1 MSVVIFVI
9 FDVVLVTLDVLADD
23 LASSWQY
30 LAGVAVILES
40 KRIIV
45 SLCIFFVFFS
55 ISTRGILYSFLI
67 VKGLVKPTEFIVQVD
82 ENVSA

>member
-1 MSVVIFVI
+1 MLLEEGILPIHMGAIEESIPVDNVVPIVLSNIVSVVIFVV

-40 KRIIV
+40 
-45 SLCIFFVFFS
+45 
-55 ISTRGILYSFLI
+55 
-67 VKGLVKPTEFIVQVD
+67 
-82 ENVSA
+82 